1 MRKPLS
7 RHEIAFSGFF
17 DDDAAEEAVGA
28 ESRRT
33 FAEPILVTF
42 ELAVFL
48 AAHGLVVVFDDE
60 FRGELLPTLHHEV
73 RILFGAFGQSV
84 SQLRRLF
91 AESEHLF
98 FKVRLLLKETI
109 FHLTTRCE

>member
-28 ESRRT
+28 ESRRS
-33 FAEPILVTF
+33 FAASELVTL
-42 ELAVFL
+42 ELSVFF
-48 AAHGLVVVFDDE
+48 AANGLVIVFDDE
-60 FRGELLPTLHHEV
+60 PGGELLPTLHHEV

-91 AESEHLF
+91 AEGEHLF